1 MQPWILWVWLIL
13 VLLVNHLPMGT
24 EKTIDIPGI
33 DKLVH
38 FVEYGVAGALSLW
51 CYNLRVIFAFLGLS
65 LLAAADEFT
74 QGFVPSRNP
83 DVLDWL
89 CDCGGGLTGIMGAFL
104 WTRR

>member
-1 MQPWILWVWLIL
+1 MPPWIFWAWLAL
-13 VLLVNHLPMGT
+13 VLYVNHLPMGP

-38 FVEYGVAGALSLW
+38 FVEYGIAGALSFLA
-51 CYNLRVIFAFLGLS
+51 YNVRVIFAFLGLS
-65 LLAAADEFT
+65 LLAAADEFM

-83 DVLDWL
+83 DILDWL
-89 CDCGGGLTGIMGAFL
+89 CDCAGGLTGIMGAFL